1 MNNLNL
7 NNSSLVLLNNIAVVY
22 DDKGNECVNLLYNE
36 RESLAETV
44 ELIRKFIEGPL
55 SRLSSEGF
63 VKKDPDILAVRYL
76 LDYLNIPQSV
86 SIPGRLNTE
95 VFQMILLLTLS
106 LLDDVKGKISLSL
119 SEGSE
124 ISNDL
129 FYDADSL
136 TKDVFRRL
144 HPEIQS
150 KLANKGVKVF
160 LNTFVGYDSEYET
173 ISSAHNQ
180 NEMLSAQLA
189 VNTNMYIR
197 IPQAEYRP
205 LEAKDF

>member
-1 MNNLNL
+1 MNNLNF

-22 DDKGNECVNLLYNE
+22 DDKGNECINHLYNE

-44 ELIRKFIEGPL
+44 ELIRKFIEGPISHL
-55 SRLSSEGF
+55 STEGF

-95 VFQMILLLTLS
+95 VFQMILLLILS
-106 LLDDVKGKISLSL
+106 LLDDVKGKISL

-150 KLANKGVKVF
+150 KLANKGIKVF

-197 IPQAEYRP
+197 IPQAEYRS